1 MNKMRAKI
9 WNGYET
15 IMAYIICFAS
25 WLKEAFVMF
34 FPVGGAIVGLF
45 FIIAFAGGCD
55 HGSIPEFLMNVFK
68 TVLAYA
74 FLMLL
79 RFYIKSK
86 ED

>member
-1 MNKMRAKI
+1 MNKMWAKI

-15 IMAYIICFAS
+15 VMAYIIYYAS
-25 WLKEAFVMF
+25 LLKKAFVMF
-34 FPVGGAIVGLF
+34 FPVGGAITGLF
-45 FIIAFAGGCD
+45 LIIAFAGHCD
-55 HGSIPEFLMNVFK
+55 YGSISEFLMNIFK
-68 TVLAYA
+68 TVLAYV